1 MVTRRR
7 MIALVAALTLL
18 GGCAAEPPAVKN
30 NTVVPTAAAEIGG
43 KVTMWYDLDSN
54 DEKSVK
60 EFEKWYIEPYKKTYP
75 KVTVDA
81 IPSTGGTLAQKV
93 KTALAAGRGP
103 DFIETPGSSTAI
115 PYAEA
120 GYLTDLGPL
129 AEKEGWKERILPW
142 AYDMGVIDGKFLA
155 VPLYYETLVVYYNK
169 TLFTQNGWTPPTD
182 RASLEKLAGEM
193 QAKGIVPFVNAN
205 ATYQGATD
213 WLVSSFM
220 NGVAGPA
227 KINQALTGKLP
238 LTDQSFVDS
247 IQLLADY
254 FGKGYF
260 AGGAKQYFSLQDPQ
274 KYAMFAEGKA
284 GMYISGSWE
293 FAALDE
299 YFKEAGSEWAEAPLP
314 PLAPGVPSEI
324 YPLSVGGT
332 MSINAASK
340 NLPAAAAYLSW
351 MLSDVTTMW
360 EATSLGLRVPLPITF
375 TQADVP
381 PGVDQRVVDH
391 YQRINDAS
399 EKGAVG
405 YTTWTS
411 FGGKAEQF
419 ILENIDKVVNGDMT
433 AAQFCA
439 GLDKAFKADAAAGLI
454 PPVYSTSAK
463 G

>member
-1 MVTRRR
+1 MVYRAVQEDVSEGHGRRDPQHR
-7 MIALVAALTLL
+7 RHPRPE
-18 GGCAAEPPAVKN
+18 GQDRPR
-30 NTVVPTAAAEIGG
+30 
-43 KVTMWYDLDSN
+43 
-54 DEKSVK
+54 
-60 EFEKWYIEPYKKTYP
+60 
-75 KVTVDA
+75 
-81 IPSTGGTLAQKV
+81 
-93 KTALAAGRGP
+93 GRARP
-103 DFIETPGSSTAI
+103 RLHRDPGSSTAI

-155 VPLYYETLVVYYNK
+155 VPLYYETLVVFYNK

-293 FAALDE
+293 FAALDK

-314 PLAPGVPSEI
+314 RSRPACPPRSTRCRSAAPCRSTRP
-324 YPLSVGGT
+324 PR
-332 MSINAASK
+332 
-340 NLPAAAAYLSW
+340 
-351 MLSDVTTMW
+351 
-360 EATSLGLRVPLPITF
+360 TSR
-375 TQADVP
+375 P
-381 PGVDQRVVDH
+381 P
-391 YQRINDAS
+391 
-399 EKGAVG
+399 
-405 YTTWTS
+405 
-411 FGGKAEQF
+411 
-419 ILENIDKVVNGDMT
+419 
-433 AAQFCA
+433 
-439 GLDKAFKADAAAGLI
+439 
-454 PPVYSTSAK
+454 PPT
-463 G
+463 